1 MTAERSTF
9 SVRGTLWA
17 CSLFAAMLL
26 ASPGCS
32 TLPDLIPG
40 HKEAEFRSR
49 VQNDSFPTAAQATQP
64 PAGAPGAPACGSRV
78 GGS

>member
-1 MTAERSTF
+1 LLIAT
-9 SVRGTLWA
+9 
-17 CSLFAAMLL
+17 MLL

-49 VQNDSFPTAAQATQP
+49 VQNDSFPTAAQAAQSPT
-64 PAGAPGAPACGSRV
+64 GASAERI